1 MTIAYIKPGTAEY
14 YEYGVDGAKIAAEQL
29 GVNLIVFES
38 EGNLEKEIANVEDAI
53 QQGVD
58 GVVLFSVGKSSKEL
72 AMALIAEAG
81 IPIANIYGYDDAVAD
96 LGQVFVEAD
105 APYSGRVIGEWVA
118 ANVPEGEVAIIQGKL
133 GRGDAE
139 TYTQY
144 FKEALAA
151 NPNLE
156 VVAEPEGGWD
166 RSMAVAAME
175 DILTR
180 FPNLKAAFIQNED
193 MSLGA
198 IEVIK
203 DQGADVVVVTQNGTP
218 AGLQAIADGQIAATV
233 GWSPSEEATMALSR
247 LVEYIETGEVP
258 QPLKCQTPMVV
269 ISAENVDEAH
279 PWVPTEAR
287 PPAPSPRS
295 VATWMPKQPLR
306 KPPRMRPKN

>member
-1 MTIAYIKPGTAEY
+1 
-14 YEYGVDGAKIAAEQL
+14 
-29 GVNLIVFES
+29 
-38 EGNLEKEIANVEDAI
+38 
-53 QQGVD
+53 
-58 GVVLFSVGKSSKEL
+58 
-72 AMALIAEAG
+72 MALIAEAG

-180 FPNLKAAFIQNED
+180 FPDLKAAFIQNED
-193 MSLGA
+193 MTLGA

-203 DQGADVVVVTQNGTP
+203 DQGAEVVIVTQNGTP
-218 AGLQAIADGQIAATV
+218 AGLEAVADGQIAATV

-247 LVEYIETGEVP
+247 LVEYIQTGEEP

-269 ISAENVDEAH
+269 ISAENVERGAPLGAH
-279 PWVPTEAR
+279 RRVH
-287 PPAPSPRS
+287 
-295 VATWMPKQPLR
+295 
-306 KPPRMRPKN
+306 